1 MTVQYYAYNRSSRT
15 GKLVQVLVTKEP
27 GKVSSMV
34 ETGVIYKSD
43 RAAMADTGRLNREM
57 AAEHGRNPGR

>member
-1 MTVQYYAYNRSSRT
+1 MTVTYYAYNRSART

-27 GKVSSMV
+27 GKVSTMV

-43 RAAMADTGRLNREM
+43 KAAMVDTGRLNREIVAN
-57 AAEHGRNPGR
+57 AA

>member
-1 MTVQYYAYNRSSRT
+1 MALQYYAYNRSART

-27 GKVSSMV
+27 GKVSTMV

-43 RAAMADTGRLNREM
+43 KAAMADTGRLNREIV
-57 AAEHGRNPGR
+57 AAAA